1 MKRNILHTL
10 WAAALLLTGCTQE
23 ELPLPGAD
31 NAAPLAITITDGG
44 YALTTS
50 ADGSQKAATRATEDG
65 YRTEFTASDACGL
78 YLVRNGAIVY
88 DNVKLTATAGTN
100 GSLTGY
106 GGGIA
111 RKVKLLELEH
121 ADMHGL
127 FVPKKDTAL

>member
-50 ADGSQKAATRATEDG
+50 ADGSQKPVLP
-65 YRTEFTASDACGL
+65 RTVT
-78 YLVRNGAIVY
+78 VP
-88 DNVKLTATAGTN
+88 
-100 GSLTGY
+100 SLPPVTP
-106 GGGIA
+106 
-111 RKVKLLELEH
+111 
-121 ADMHGL
+121 ADSTLCAMGR
-127 FVPKKDTAL
+127 

>member
-50 ADGSQKAATRATEDG
+50 ADGSQKAATRVT
-65 YRTEFTASDACGL
+65 
-78 YLVRNGAIVY
+78 VP
-88 DNVKLTATAGTN
+88 
-100 GSLTGY
+100 SLPPVTP
-106 GGGIA
+106 
-111 RKVKLLELEH
+111 
-121 ADMHGL
+121 ADSTLCAMGR
-127 FVPKKDTAL
+127 

>member
-50 ADGSQKAATRATEDG
+50 ADGPC
-65 YRTEFTASDACGL
+65 YRGRL
-78 YLVRNGAIVY
+78 PYRVY
-88 DNVKLTATAGTN
+88 
-100 GSLTGY
+100 
-106 GGGIA
+106 
-111 RKVKLLELEH
+111 RQ
-121 ADMHGL
+121 
-127 FVPKKDTAL
+127 

>member
-50 ADGSQKAATRATEDG
+50 ADGSQKAATVLP
-65 YRTEFTASDACGL
+65 RTVT
-78 YLVRNGAIVY
+78 VP
-88 DNVKLTATAGTN
+88 
-100 GSLTGY
+100 SLPPVTP
-106 GGGIA
+106 
-111 RKVKLLELEH
+111 
-121 ADMHGL
+121 ADSTLCAMGR
-127 FVPKKDTAL
+127 

>member
-50 ADGSQKAATRATEDG
+50 ADGSQKARYPC
-65 YRTEFTASDACGL
+65 YRGRL
-78 YLVRNGAIVY
+78 PYRVY
-88 DNVKLTATAGTN
+88 
-100 GSLTGY
+100 
-106 GGGIA
+106 
-111 RKVKLLELEH
+111 RQ
-121 ADMHGL
+121 
-127 FVPKKDTAL
+127 

>member
-50 ADGSQKAATRATEDG
+50 ADGSQKAVLP
-65 YRTEFTASDACGL
+65 RTVT
-78 YLVRNGAIVY
+78 VP
-88 DNVKLTATAGTN
+88 
-100 GSLTGY
+100 SLPPVTP
-106 GGGIA
+106 
-111 RKVKLLELEH
+111 
-121 ADMHGL
+121 ADSTLCAMGR
-127 FVPKKDTAL
+127 